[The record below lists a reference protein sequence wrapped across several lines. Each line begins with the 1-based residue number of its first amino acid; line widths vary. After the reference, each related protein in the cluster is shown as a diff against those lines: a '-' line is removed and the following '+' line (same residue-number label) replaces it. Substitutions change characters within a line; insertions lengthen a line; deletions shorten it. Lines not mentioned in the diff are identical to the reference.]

1 MDALTDVLKVARLSG
16 GVFFHAE
23 FSAPWCMAARMT
35 PELCAPFVGT
45 AQHLVPYHYVVDGEI
60 LVSVDG
66 HPTQT
71 LRGGD
76 VVLFPRNDF
85 HLMGSDLRLPPA
97 SASDVVLA
105 SLLDRRGTIRH
116 GGGGA
121 PSSVVCGFLGCDYLH
136 ANPIVS
142 ALPPVM
148 LLRVDETP
156 AADWIRSTFQ
166 FAAHEAAA
174 GRQGSAA
181 VLAKLS
187 ELLFVEA
194 VREHVRALPDERT
207 GWLAGLR
214 DPGVSRA
221 LALMHGDIGHPWS
234 VEELAKQAGLSR
246 SGLAERFTRL
256 IGSSPMHYLADWRLQ
271 VAGQMLRESSDP
283 LVRIAERVGYESEAA
298 FSRAFRKKFGQAP
311 ASWRRAET
319 DHAHPG

>member
-1 MDALTDVLKVARLSG
+1 MDALADVLKAARLSG

-35 PELCAPFVGT
+35 PELCAPFVGA
-45 AQHLVPYHYVVDGEI
+45 AQHLVPYHYIVAGEI
-60 LVSVDG
+60 LVAVKG
-66 HPTQT
+66 EAPQA

-85 HLMGSDLRLPPA
+85 HLMGSDLGLPPA
-97 SASDVVLA
+97 SAADVVLA
-105 SLLDRRGTIRH
+105 DGRDRIGTIRH

-121 PSSVVCGFLGCDYLH
+121 ATSIVCGFLGCDLLM

-142 ALPPVM
+142 ALPAAI
-148 LLRVDETP
+148 LLRVEETP

-166 FAAHEAAA
+166 YAAHEAAA

-194 VREHVRALPDERT
+194 VREHVRAMPEEGT

-214 DPGVSRA
+214 DPGVARA

-234 VEELAKQAGLSR
+234 VEELGKRAGMSR
-246 SGLAERFTRL
+246 SSLADRFTRL
-256 IGSSPMHYLADWRLQ
+256 LGVSPMHYLADWRLQ
-271 VAGQMLRESSDP
+271 VAGQVLRETSDP
-283 LVRIAERVGYESEAA
+283 LARIAEKVGYDSESA
-298 FSRAFRKKFGQAP
+298 FSRAFKKKFGRSP
-311 ASWRRAET
+311 ASWR
-319 DHAHPG
+319 D